1 MVIVPDGSP
10 RGLLV
15 FTMNLM
21 FPLGL
26 VLVGIR
32 FFMRMLLVLGGKE
45 DLDPD
50 VEFLEPE
57 GTPGKAHHD
66 ASPKNEE
73 AAS

>member
-15 FTMNLM
+15 YTMNLT
-21 FPLGL
+21 FPIGL

-32 FFMRMLLVLGGKE
+32 FLLRLLLVLGGRE
-45 DLDPD
+45 ELDPD

-57 GTPGKAHHD
+57 GAPGKVSAK
-66 ASPKNEE
+66 SGGEE